1 MSHMEEKRMETYE
14 APAALVVELK
24 TEGIICES
32 NGGGMPGGIPG
43 QNF

>member
-1 MSHMEEKRMETYE
+1 MEITKLELYETPTTE
-14 APAALVVELK
+14 VVELK

-43 QNF
+43 QVF